1 MNKIILKIPPRKS
14 KIKIIKNEELIRR
27 EFERKLLELEALTQ
41 KEQEIPQEPEIIEE
55 EQEEIVVPQPK
66 ITYFTETYTISDSNE
81 PIEIDLRRLPDESI
95 PVEEAA
101 KEVQAAYDRGFA
113 DGQDSARA
121 IYQAEIQLHTQWIK
135 RFDKIA
141 FELKKAFLKEQ
152 QKFNNALINLA
163 IEISRQIIGFAA
175 IESEKLVIEQIN
187 KVFSELKDE
196 EVFKIELNPD
206 DINVLK
212 KVKSDIFNY
221 FENNKIDIVSS
232 QNLERGSCILHT
244 SAGIIDGRLSKQLEH
259 IHKALNEA
267 TEEVKLDLEATLKES
282 YPDILDTIMP
292 ETKPKENNTQDEE
305 NQDVPNS

>member
-41 KEQEIPQEPEIIEE
+41 KEPEVAPESQIIEE
-55 EQEEIVVPQPK
+55 VQEEIVVPQPK

-141 FELKKAFLKEQ
+141 FELKKAFLQEQ
-152 QKFNNALINLA
+152 QKFNDALIKLA
-163 IEISRQIIGFAA
+163 LEISRQIIGFTA
-175 IESEKLVIEQIN
+175 IESEKLVTEQIN
-187 KVFSELKDE
+187 RVFSELKDE
-196 EVFKIELNPD
+196 EIFKIELNPD
-206 DINVLK
+206 DLDVLK
-212 KVKSDIFNY
+212 NVKSNIINFT
-221 FENNKIDIVSS
+221 ENNKIEVIANQS
-232 QNLERGSCILHT
+232 LERGSCLLHT
-244 SAGIIDGRLSKQLEH
+244 SAGIIDGRISTQIKRIQQ
-259 IHKALNEA
+259 ALIEA
-267 TEEVKLDLEATLKES
+267 AEEIKLDLEATLKES

-292 ETKPKENNTQDEE
+292 EVKPLENETTDEE